1 MLRCKSK
8 QKSLLRGK
16 VFQIHGVGLASRKS
30 ASLERGILC
39 IGCAIMNGYF
49 SASHFVQNENIF
61 YLEMIA
67 KNKPQNNPNPDSFP
81 FHLKI
86 NIFIKWAY
94 SGKHNLIVK
103 GTKNLLSLKKIKWS
117 TSIQNYWKQC
127 PWSFIGYM
135 IYFSVYFKGKHSE
148 ELTGHIY
155 TYRCHIELMGN
166 VPMPGAKEK
175 RFPST
180 DSWANSIVGFRTFV
194 SGLEASS
201 SLTMLKIGEEPTWEY

>member
-30 ASLERGILC
+30 ASLERGKLC

-49 SASHFVQNENIF
+49 SASHFVQNIF

-67 KNKPQNNPNPDSFP
+67 KNKPQNNPNPDFFP

-86 NIFIKWAY
+86 NVFTKWAY

-103 GTKNLLSLKKIKWS
+103 GTKHLLSLKKIKWS
-117 TSIQNYWKQC
+117 TSIQNFWKPC
-127 PWSFIGYM
+127 PWSFIGYV
-135 IYFSVYFKGKHSE
+135 IYFSVSRE
-148 ELTGHIY
+148 SIQESSWDIY
-155 TYRCHIELMGN
+155 TH
-166 VPMPGAKEK
+166 
-175 RFPST
+175 T
-180 DSWANSIVGFRTFV
+180 
-194 SGLEASS
+194 GL
-201 SLTMLKIGEEPTWEY
+201 I